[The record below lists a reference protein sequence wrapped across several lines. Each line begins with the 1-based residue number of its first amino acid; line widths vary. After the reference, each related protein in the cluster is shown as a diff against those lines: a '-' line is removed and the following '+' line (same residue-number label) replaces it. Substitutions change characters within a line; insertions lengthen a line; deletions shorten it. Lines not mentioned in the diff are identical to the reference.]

1 MQNCVD
7 TSPSSPKY
15 LEPSIQLLHP
25 GVHPFKAKEEDHNKL
40 SIWRLRQA
48 FYFVKERLDF
58 LFKIKHGEGGMG
70 RNYPK
75 RKKLVFYSFREKGF
89 QNVILESAKQSQ
101 RNRGLRA
108 CCSHTKGGIWKHLLV
123 FMKINAR
130 TNVIPSV
137 QIFCRKKTPQ

>member
-1 MQNCVD
+1 
-7 TSPSSPKY
+7 
-15 LEPSIQLLHP
+15 
-25 GVHPFKAKEEDHNKL
+25 
-40 SIWRLRQA
+40 
-48 FYFVKERLDF
+48 
-58 LFKIKHGEGGMG
+58 MG

-75 RKKLVFYSFREKGF
+75 RKKPVFYSFRKRGF
-89 QNVILESAKQSQ
+89 QSVILESAKQSQ

-137 QIFCRKKTPQ
+137 QIFCRKKHLNEALMASNVCLYHGPDDVYRGQY